1 MTSRSNFKLIVY
13 VHAYCSN
20 TTNYV
25 AKSNQKV
32 KSNTTYLKMSHD
44 VLPLWIAKPTK
55 FLMLGRPSIHPTSP
69 NQNTWLIASAK
80 FWSAGEHLVI

>member
-44 VLPLWIAKPTK
+44 VLPL
-55 FLMLGRPSIHPTSP
+55 
-69 NQNTWLIASAK
+69 
-80 FWSAGEHLVI
+80 